1 MCASIQFTLSI
12 QSVRLDLYTCYRIT
26 RVLLIFHYFQVFVFF
41 SWAHSIYF
49 GTGNRETKAR
59 DLTSFQKDL
68 RLDRYHSFVK
78 LFVPMVVCN
87 RVLSCLLLYSLF
99 TPLILY
105 LNLQCRVHA
114 EEVCR
119 ICSDSVLPE
128 RLAKY
133 LKCGCF
139 LPLRLSSE
147 ARSGTHQASSIPS
160 VILLYAANALTVKCR
175 SDL

>member
-12 QSVRLDLYTCYRIT
+12 RSVRLDLYTCYQIT
-26 RVLLIFHYFQVFVFF
+26 RELLIFRYFQVFVFF

-68 RLDRYHSFVK
+68 RLDRRQSFVK
-78 LFVPMVVCN
+78 LLVPVVVCN

-99 TPLILY
+99 SPLIFY

-114 EEVCR
+114 EVVCWV
-119 ICSDSVLPE
+119 CSDTFLPE

-133 LKCGCF
+133 LKRRCF
-139 LPLRLSSE
+139 VTLRHSSE
-147 ARSGTHQASSIPS
+147 ARSGTHQESSIPS
-160 VILLYAANALTVKCR
+160 VVL
-175 SDL
+175 